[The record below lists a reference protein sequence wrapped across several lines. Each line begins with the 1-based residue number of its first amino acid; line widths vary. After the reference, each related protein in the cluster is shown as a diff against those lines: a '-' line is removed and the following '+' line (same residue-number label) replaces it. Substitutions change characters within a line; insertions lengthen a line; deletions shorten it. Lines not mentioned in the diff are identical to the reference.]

1 MRHNADLSVFL
12 VPDTAFGSQCY
23 TVQGSGLP
31 IVAPRLD
38 QGNRIPP
45 QAAYQSRQAIR
56 QRSQSPLPCPSLGKT
71 PIGSKHLTGNLNH
84 YFGVGVLEN
93 GYVRDRDREF
103 VEGDIPKEK
112 LLADLRAA
120 VEVAKK
126 AAEQVTDEQ
135 ILRRPYRTPN
145 GEEYESLAY
154 HATRNAMH
162 FALHYGQ
169 IDYVKDIV
177 E

>member
-1 MRHNADLSVFL
+1 MSNNHLSENVSSMPDRLAFQLATREIARYADLLIEVIEPLTEEQLWGKAGGIPNAIGTL
-12 VPDTAFGSQCY
+12 V
-23 TVQGSGLP
+23 
-31 IVAPRLD
+31 R
-38 QGNRIPP
+38 
-45 QAAYQSRQAIR
+45 
-56 QRSQSPLPCPSLGKT
+56 
-71 PIGSKHLTGNLNH
+71 HLTGNLNH
-84 YFGVGVLEN
+84 YFGAGVLEN

-103 VEGDIPKEK
+103 IEGDIPKGK
-112 LLADLRAA
+112 MLSDLRAA
-120 VEVAKK
+120 VEIARK

-135 ILRRPYRTPN
+135 LQRRPYRTPN

-169 IDYVKDIV
+169 VDYAKNYL

>member
-1 MRHNADLSVFL
+1 MSHNHLPHKASSIPDRLAFQLAVREIARYADLLIAVIEPLTQEQLWSKAGGIPNAIGTL
-12 VPDTAFGSQCY
+12 V
-23 TVQGSGLP
+23 
-31 IVAPRLD
+31 R
-38 QGNRIPP
+38 
-45 QAAYQSRQAIR
+45 
-56 QRSQSPLPCPSLGKT
+56 
-71 PIGSKHLTGNLNH
+71 HLTGNLNH
-84 YFGVGVLEN
+84 YFGLGVLEN

-103 VEGDIPKEK
+103 IEGDVPKEK

-120 VEVAKK
+120 VDVAKK

-135 ILRRPYRTPN
+135 LQRRPYRTPN
-145 GEEYESLAY
+145 GEEYDSLAY

>member
-1 MRHNADLSVFL
+1 MSNNHLLENASSIPDRLAFQLAIKEIARYADLLIEVIEPLSEEQLWSNIDGIPNSIGIL
-12 VPDTAFGSQCY
+12 V
-23 TVQGSGLP
+23 
-31 IVAPRLD
+31 R
-38 QGNRIPP
+38 
-45 QAAYQSRQAIR
+45 
-56 QRSQSPLPCPSLGKT
+56 
-71 PIGSKHLTGNLNH
+71 HLTGNLNH
-84 YFGVGVLEN
+84 YFGAGVLEN

-103 VEGDIPKEK
+103 VEGNVPKEK
-112 LLADLRAA
+112 MLADLRAA
-120 VEVAKK
+120 VEVAKQ
-126 AAEQVTDEQ
+126 AAEQVSDEQ
-135 ILRRPYRTPN
+135 LQRRPYRTPN